1 MEFLKRFNFS
11 FFINRHIINFLFD
24 LKDSLNVSLQKLIQ
38 ILNIWTQLF
47 PYDFRNQKMMKN
59 YRTVTDKCLNM
70 DLNLKENIIEI
81 TQGLLI
87 NASFSFV

>member
-1 MEFLKRFNFS
+1 
-11 FFINRHIINFLFD
+11 
-24 LKDSLNVSLQKLIQ
+24 
-38 ILNIWTQLF
+38 
-47 PYDFRNQKMMKN
+47 MMKN

>member
-1 MEFLKRFNFS
+1 MIFL
-11 FFINRHIINFLFD
+11 IHIFYMFLPQI
-24 LKDSLNVSLQKLIQ
+24 KDTLNVSLQKLIQ

-59 YRTVTDKCLNM
+59 YRTVTNKCLNM

-87 NASFSFV
+87 NASFFFNTISLNDLN